1 MELHIKITEKLRF
14 KGYSGSIAA
23 LRIFVEK
30 EKRITKDMLKNKK
43 PFELIDRRW
52 ITGLLYKPLEKSSKI
67 SINQYNEVIKKYPI
81 IQSMLTLLED
91 FKNILKKKEPN
102 ELSKWIKKAQKLK
115 IKEINSFVSGVN
127 GDKESILNAIKY
139 NYNNGLAEGSVNK
152 VKNIKRVMYGRN
164 KFNLLRSKVL
174 QLEAL
179 KSKSRN

>member
-115 IKEINSFVSGVN
+115 IKEI
-127 GDKESILNAIKY
+127 
-139 NYNNGLAEGSVNK
+139 
-152 VKNIKRVMYGRN
+152 
-164 KFNLLRSKVL
+164 
-174 QLEAL
+174 
-179 KSKSRN
+179 